1 MEGFDWFKR
10 FVVTLSWLGKDMEVD
25 GDDEGREQ
33 VTGDSR
39 SRVGDGL
46 EEKKLLLLLESTV
59 DLVNG

>member
-46 EEKKLLLLLESTV
+46 EEKKLLLLL
-59 DLVNG
+59 